1 MQCPRCNTP
10 LAAGASF
17 CGVCGNA
24 LSTPNGGGLAGQP
37 ANLQAVHD
45 DRTLVAPV
53 WSDRQ
58 PAQTP
63 QIGYQTPPPPL
74 PAHPFPA
81 SQAGWSPPQQSP
93 QGAWS
98 PPQQPAY
105 QPQGAYA
112 GNMLHAGVAGLAAP
126 KRRRKWPLRVT
137 LVLLILLVVL
147 AGSWFL
153 GVRPYL
159 NNLAKTQITQ
169 AISDAQSQIVLV
181 QPLLPTGSSTI
192 PLSEKDIN
200 NYLSTHT
207 SDQLQHMQ
215 VTVTPA
221 GLRMDFTV
229 DGLGCTLIVVPI
241 AVNGTIQVTQVQTQ
255 GALGLVL
262 SGDELTSI
270 LNTSL
275 PNVVQQM
282 NRTIDKV
289 TLQNHVMN
297 IQMH

>member
-1 MQCPRCNTP
+1 MQCPRCSTP

-24 LSTPNGGGLAGQP
+24 LSTPNGSGLAGQP

-58 PAQTP
+58 PAS
-63 QIGYQTPPPPL
+63 
-74 PAHPFPA
+74 PFPA
-81 SQAGWSPPQQSP
+81 PQAGWSPPQQSP

-112 GNMLHAGVAGLAAP
+112 GNIPHAGGAGLAAP
-126 KRRRKWPLRVT
+126 KRRRKWPLRVA

-229 DGLGCTLIVVPI
+229 DGLGCTLIVVPV

-275 PNVVQQM
+275 PNIVQQM
-282 NRTIDKV
+282 NRRLDNI